1 MGKSAL
7 HVLAKRSTAD
17 FGSRDRER
25 EKRKKILKMCVQKLR
40 DIDDPETVLCRAVLI
55 NNTFKTLKYAYR
67 RVLKADPEPPQIKD
81 PEAEESDNEEED
93 EEDEEQGS
101 EEEDVST
108 DESSNEEEPQDVVMA
123 GGLHTS
129 TSSDSLDCLDSTS
142 CDIQTFNAESIV
154 HSLMMP
160 PLLSPQI
167 EDMTNCSF
175 YDSFT
180 LSSDHNANSS
190 DTTSKPNDHA
200 FCLDNSHDT
209 NSSSPSPN
217 INTTTTTTL
226 KLTMMNESNPSPDT
240 FTSSSSSQLD
250 YCHNSDFS
258 SCAKTDIGNSLL
270 IDNLLTEIVQ
280 G

>member
-67 RVLKADPEPPQIKD
+67 RVLKPDPEPPQIKD

-93 EEDEEQGS
+93 EDEEEEQGS
-101 EEEDVST
+101 EEEDIST
-108 DESSNEEEPQDVVMA
+108 DESSNEEENHDVVMPVM
-123 GGLHTS
+123 HTS
-129 TSSDSLDCLDSTS
+129 SSDSLD

-175 YDSFT
+175 YDSFS
-180 LSSDHNANSS
+180 LPSDHNANSS
-190 DTTSKPNDHA
+190 DTTSKSNDA

-209 NSSSPSPN
+209 NTSPSP
-217 INTTTTTTL
+217 TTTTTTL

>member
-67 RVLKADPEPPQIKD
+67 RVLKSDPEPPQIKD
-81 PEAEESDNEEED
+81 PEESDNEEED
-93 EEDEEQGS
+93 EEGS
-101 EEEDVST
+101 EEEEEEEDIST
-108 DESSNEEEPQDVVMA
+108 DESSNEEENPEVVMP
-123 GGLHTS
+123 GVLQS
-129 TSSDSLDCLDSTS
+129 ISSSSDSLDCLDSRD

-160 PLLSPQI
+160 PLLSPQL

-175 YDSFT
+175 YDSFS
-180 LSSDHNANSS
+180 LNSDHNANSS
-190 DTTSKPNDHA
+190 DTTGKPNDA
-200 FCLDNSHDT
+200 FCLDGSHDT
-209 NSSSPSPN
+209 NPCSSSNS
-217 INTTTTTTL
+217 TTTTTTL

-240 FTSSSSSQLD
+240 FTSSTTSQLD
-250 YCHNSDFS
+250 YCHNSDFP